1 MIALYT
7 PEQLSRT
14 FKRKASFIF
23 IPTSATFALRFSR
36 FPNPDV
42 YIHNMKKHNFS
53 AGPAILP
60 APVLKEAG
68 KAAANYQGMGL
79 SLLELSHR
87 GPEFTAIIEEANA
100 LMREII
106 GLPDDYH
113 VLWLSGGASTQ
124 FYMVPF
130 NLLDEG
136 ETAAYLDTGTWANKA
151 IKEAK
156 LFGNVEVVA
165 SSKEQNYNFIPK
177 GYKVPKHAKYFHITS
192 NNTIFGT
199 QQHKFPKSPVP
210 LVCDMSSDF
219 LSRPFDPRPFGL
231 IYAGAQKNLGPAGTT
246 VVIVRDDVLGTVK
259 RAMPSMLDYRT
270 FVKENSLYNTPP
282 VFPIYVSMLTLRWIK
297 KNGGLK
303 GMQRRNRTKAAI
315 LYDEIDR
322 NPLFRGTV
330 AREDRSL
337 MNACFV
343 MEEKY
348 AALEKEFLKET
359 EANGMVGLKGHRS
372 VGGFRASI
380 YNAMP
385 KASVQALA
393 DLMQDY
399 AKRKG

>member
-1 MIALYT
+1 
-7 PEQLSRT
+7 
-14 FKRKASFIF
+14 
-23 IPTSATFALRFSR
+23 
-36 FPNPDV
+36 
-42 YIHNMKKHNFS
+42 MKKHNFS

-68 KAAANYQGMGL
+68 KAAVNYQGMGL

-100 LMREII
+100 LMKEII
-106 GLPDDYH
+106 GLPEGYH

-124 FYMVPF
+124 FFMAPM
-130 NLLDEG
+130 NLLNAD
-136 ETAAYLDTGTWANKA
+136 ETAAYTDTGTWANKA

-156 LFGNVEVVA
+156 GFGNVQVLA
-165 SSKEQNYNFIPK
+165 SSKDKNYNFIPK
-177 GYKVPKHAKYFHITS
+177 GYKIPKDAKYLHLTS

-199 QQHKFPKSPVP
+199 QLHKFPKSPVP

-219 LSRPFDPRPFGL
+219 LSRPIDPKPFGL

-246 VVIVRDDVLGTVK
+246 VVIVREDMLGSVQ
-259 RAMPSMLDYRT
+259 RHLPSMLDYRT
-270 FVKENSLYNTPP
+270 FIQENSLYNTPP
-282 VFPIYVSMLTLRWIK
+282 VFPIYVSLLTLRWIK

-303 GMQRRNRTKAAI
+303 GMQRRNRTKAAV
-315 LYDEIDR
+315 LYQEIDR
-322 NPLFRGTV
+322 NPLFKGTTAV
-330 AREDRSL
+330 EDRSL
-337 MNACFV
+337 MNVCFV

-385 KASVQALA
+385 KSSVQALA
-393 DLMQDY
+393 DLMADF
-399 AKRKG
+399 AKRKM

>member
-1 MIALYT
+1 
-7 PEQLSRT
+7 
-14 FKRKASFIF
+14 
-23 IPTSATFALRFSR
+23 
-36 FPNPDV
+36 
-42 YIHNMKKHNFS
+42 MKKHNFS

-100 LMREII
+100 LMKEII

-124 FYMVPF
+124 FFMAPM
-130 NLLDEG
+130 NLLNSD
-136 ETAAYLDTGTWANKA
+136 ETAAYVDSGTWANKA

-156 LFGNVEVVA
+156 HFGNVAVLA
-165 SSKEQNYNFIPK
+165 SSKEQNYTFIPK
-177 GYKVPKHAKYFHITS
+177 GYKIPKDAKYLHLTS

-199 QQHKFPKSPVP
+199 QLHKFPKSPAP

-219 LSRPFDPRPFGL
+219 LSRPFDPKPFGL

-246 VVIVRDDVLGTVK
+246 VVIVREDMLGSVQ
-259 RAMPSMLDYRT
+259 RHLPSMVDYRT

-282 VFPIYVSMLTLRWIK
+282 VFPIYVSLLTLRWIK

-303 GMQRRNRTKAAI
+303 GMQRRNKAKAAI
-315 LYDEIDR
+315 LYQEIDR
-322 NPLFRGTV
+322 NPLFKGTTAV
-330 AREDRSL
+330 EDRSL
-337 MNACFV
+337 MNVCFV

-385 KASVQALA
+385 KSSVQALV
-393 DLMQDY
+393 DLMADF
-399 AKRKG
+399 ARRKA